1 MDKEVTDKSSKGIEI
16 DNFKRLTVVET
27 DVKNIVNAVSTLA
40 DKIDKIS
47 TPAGNSTHGFKDPET
62 VADPSVKAALE
73 VEATLL
79 KQLANPRIVI
89 YRGRKSC
96 QRVNETQQALETVT
110 KFLEQKWLSGAV
122 RNIR

>member
-1 MDKEVTDKSSKGIEI
+1 MEDTETSGLSGLARISAIEA
-16 DNFKRLTVVET
+16 
-27 DVKNIVNAVSTLA
+27 DVDQILNAVSKLTE
-40 DKIDKIS
+40 KIDTMS
-47 TPAGNSTHGFKDPET
+47 TQPALPTGASHGFNKPET
-62 VADPSVKAALE
+62 VADPSVEAALE

-110 KFLEQKWLSGAV
+110 NFLQSKWLSGAS